1 MKKTTKVLA
10 VIMAAMMS
18 LCLFAGCGG
27 SEENKEAVFAKEG
40 YLLVGN
46 DNTYPPMEYV
56 DEKTGATIGFDI
68 DLANAIA
75 KKMGR
80 KAKIVNTAW
89 DSIFAGLDAGKYDVI
104 ISSTSITQ
112 ERLDTLSMSDPYIAN
127 QQIIICRKSD
137 KDPVVAVKQLKGKKV
152 GVQVSTTA
160 DDACQYYMNKEGI
173 EMDLKQFDGMTEA
186 FVALEGESIDCVV
199 TDLVVGNFYV
209 ANQGNK
215 FQVTCKELTNEPIG
229 ITAAKNNPG
238 MAVEMNKALE
248 ELKKDGTLAKISKK
262 WFGEDL
268 TKDIDTK
275 LKGFEK

>member
-1 MKKTTKVLA
+1 MKKSTKVFA

-27 SEENKEAVFAKEG
+27 SEESKEATFVKDG

-56 DEKTGATIGFDI
+56 DDKTGATVGFDI
-68 DLANAIA
+68 DLSKAIA

-127 QQIIICRKSD
+127 QQVIICRKGD
-137 KDPVVAVKQLKGKKV
+137 KNPVVAVKELKGKKV

-160 DDACQYYMNKEGI
+160 DDACQYYMNEQGI
-173 EMDLKQFDGMTEA
+173 EMDLQQFDGMTEA

-199 TDLVVGNFYV
+199 TDLVVGNFYI
-209 ANQGNK
+209 AQHGDK
-215 FQVTCKELTNEPIG
+215 FQRTCDNLTNEPIG
-229 ITAAKNNPG
+229 VTAAKNNPG
-238 MAVEMNKALE
+238 MAVEVNKALA

-268 TKDIDTK
+268 TKDIDTD

>member
-27 SEENKEAVFAKEG
+27 SEENKEAVFVKEG

-68 DLANAIA
+68 DLSNAIA

-127 QQIIICRKSD
+127 QQIIICRKND

-160 DDACQYYMNKEGI
+160 DDACQYYMNEEGI
-173 EMDLKQFDGMTEA
+173 DMDLKQFDGMTEA
-186 FVALEGESIDCVV
+186 FVALEGESVDCVV

-209 ANQGNK
+209 AKQGNK

-229 ITAAKNNPG
+229 ITAAQNNPG